1 MIRTFGKLAELLDR
15 RERRQALALLALML
29 AMGLAEVAGVASIL
43 PLIAVLAD
51 PEIIQTSP
59 YLRQAYELFGFADT
73 NAFLILLSAGVFA
86 LVVVRTGLA
95 AFTGYALLRY
105 AHMRGHA
112 ISARLLSSY
121 LRRKYEWFLNRHSA
135 DIGHSVLSEVDQV
148 ITGSLMPA
156 LQLVSQAIIAACL
169 VALVVAVEPLVALVA
184 TATIGLAY
192 GLVYFSIRSLLLRVG
207 RERLEANRERFQIAQ
222 EVLGGVKEVKVGG
235 LERGYLR
242 RFASASLQHARRR
255 TTQMVLSEIPRNFL
269 EVVAIGGMLAVI
281 IALLLRNDGRLEAA
295 LPVIAL
301 YAFAGVRLLP
311 VVQNLYRSVVSLRAG
326 QPALDALHADLFE
339 PVAVSDLRD
348 DQPPLALNDAI
359 ELRGV
364 SFSYPQ
370 AERLTLRDIDLTIR
384 AHTTVGFVGATGAGK
399 STVIDLILGLLE
411 PRQGQL
417 LVDGRP
423 IGDDNVRAW
432 QKCIG
437 YVPQQIFLADESVA
451 ANIAFGVPPGQIDMA
466 AVERAARMAML
477 HDFVTAEMPQG
488 YLTPIGE
495 RGVRL
500 SGGQRQRVGIARA
513 LYHDPDVLVLD
524 EATSALDNLTER
536 AVMEAVNHLAH
547 RKTILIIA
555 HRLTTVKGCD
565 RIVLMQAGQISAVGT
580 YDELAGS
587 SPEFR
592 RIAGAA

>member
-1 MIRTFGKLAELLDR
+1 MIRTFRKLAELLDR

-29 AMGLAEVAGVASIL
+29 AMGLVEVAGVASIL

-51 PEIIQTSP
+51 PGIVRTNE
-59 YLRQAYELFGFADT
+59 YLKTLYDLAGFSDT
-73 NAFLILLSAGVFA
+73 NSFLILLSAAVFT

-95 AFTGYALLRY
+95 AFSSYAVLRY

-121 LRRKYEWFLNRHSA
+121 LRRKYEWFLTRHSA
-135 DIGHSVLSEVDQV
+135 DIGRAVLSEVDQV
-148 ITGSLMPA
+148 ITSSLMPA
-156 LQLVSQAIIAACL
+156 LHLVSQAIIAACL
-169 VALVVAVEPLVALVA
+169 VALVVAVEPEVALVA
-184 TATIGLAY
+184 TATIGVAY
-192 GLVYFSIRSLLLRVG
+192 GLVYFSIRGLLLRIG
-207 RERLEANRERFQIAQ
+207 KERLDANRERFQIAQ
-222 EVLGGVKEVKVGG
+222 EVLGGVKEVKIGG

-255 TTQMVLSEIPRNFL
+255 TTQLVLSEIPRNFL
-269 EVVAIGGMLAVI
+269 EVIAIGGMLVVI
-281 IALLLRNDGRLEAA
+281 IALLLRNDGRLETA

-301 YAFAGVRLLP
+301 YAFAGLRLLP
-311 VVQNLYRSVVSLRAG
+311 VVQNLYRSVVSLRSG
-326 QPALDALHADLFE
+326 QPALDALHGDLFE
-339 PVAVSDLRD
+339 PVPISDLRD
-348 DQPPLALNDAI
+348 DQPPLALTESI
-359 ELRGV
+359 ELKGV

-370 AERLTLRDIDLTIR
+370 ADRLTLKDIDLTIR
-384 AHTTVGFVGATGAGK
+384 AHTTVGFVGSTGAGK

-423 IGDDNVRAW
+423 IGEDNVRAW
-432 QKCIG
+432 QKSLG

-466 AVERAARMAML
+466 AVEQAARMAML
-477 HDFVTAEMPQG
+477 HDFITGEMPQG
-488 YLTPIGE
+488 YMTPIGE

-536 AVMEAVNHLAH
+536 AVMEAVGHLAH

-555 HRLTTVKGCD
+555 HRLTTVRGCD
-565 RIVLMQAGQISAVGT
+565 SIVLMQAGQISAIGTYEELVGT
-580 YDELAGS
+580 

-592 RIAGAA
+592 GIAGTA